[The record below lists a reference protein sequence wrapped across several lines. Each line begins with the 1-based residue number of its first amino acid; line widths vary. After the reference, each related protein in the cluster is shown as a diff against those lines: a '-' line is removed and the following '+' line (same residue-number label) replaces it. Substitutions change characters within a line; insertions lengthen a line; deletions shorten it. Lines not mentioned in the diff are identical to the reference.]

1 MIEAIDSA
9 GHLHDEPAPPVRFS
23 YSRKEHGLLQRL
35 VIRAIERLTGQPRLE
50 RLYRAWAESPH
61 AGEDIFTAGLR
72 LLNLRLD
79 MDEAALV
86 RVPRSGPVLFVA
98 NHPFGVVDGLTMG
111 HLATRIRPDTLI
123 MTHSLLCQP
132 PEARDYLLPVD
143 FGGTEEAQATTMA
156 TRRRAV
162 NWLNLG
168 HSLVVFPGGSV
179 ATSQRPFRGLA
190 VEYAWHP
197 FIGKLARL
205 PGVTV
210 VPVYFHGQN
219 SRTFQILSHTNYALR
234 IALLFR
240 ESVRRMGT
248 SLKVSV
254 GQPITP
260 EALALLPD
268 RNAVIAELR
277 RATLALGGADAPSP
291 DLDFKFP
298 KHVYAD

>member
-1 MIEAIDSA
+1 M
-9 GHLHDEPAPPVRFS
+9 
-23 YSRKEHGLLQRL
+23 
-35 VIRAIERLTGQPRLE
+35 
-50 RLYRAWAESPH
+50 
-61 AGEDIFTAGLR
+61 
-72 LLNLRLD
+72 
-79 MDEAALV
+79 
-86 RVPRSGPVLFVA
+86 LFVA
-98 NHPFGVVDGLTMG
+98 NHPFGVVDGLAMG
-111 HLATRIRPDTLI
+111 HLATHVRADTLI

-168 HSLVVFPGGSV
+168 HALVVFPGGSV
-179 ATSQRPFRGLA
+179 ATSQRPFRGPA

-197 FIGKLARL
+197 FVGKLARL

-219 SRTFQILSHTNYALR
+219 SRAFQILSHTNYALR

-248 SLKVSV
+248 SVKVSV
-254 GQPITP
+254 GEPIAP
-260 EALALLPD
+260 EALAALARPQ
-268 RNAVIAELR
+268 RHHR
-277 RATLALGGADAPSP
+277 RTPPRHPGPRRPRSP
-291 DLDFKFP
+291 QPRPRIQIPQTRLFRLSGQKISF
-298 KHVYAD
+298 YSLTSIFL

>member
-1 MIEAIDSA
+1 M
-9 GHLHDEPAPPVRFS
+9 
-23 YSRKEHGLLQRL
+23 
-35 VIRAIERLTGQPRLE
+35 
-50 RLYRAWAESPH
+50 
-61 AGEDIFTAGLR
+61 
-72 LLNLRLD
+72 
-79 MDEAALV
+79 
-86 RVPRSGPVLFVA
+86 LFVA
-98 NHPFGVVDGLTMG
+98 NHPFGVVDGLAMG
-111 HLATRIRPDTLI
+111 HLATHVRADTLI

-168 HSLVVFPGGSV
+168 HALVVFPGGSV
-179 ATSQRPFRGLA
+179 ATSQRPFRGPA

-197 FIGKLARL
+197 FVGKLARL

-219 SRTFQILSHTNYALR
+219 SRAFQILSHTNYALR

-248 SLKVSV
+248 SVKVSV
-254 GQPITP
+254 GAPIAP
-260 EALALLPD
+260 EALARLARPQ
-268 RNAVIAELR
+268 RHHR
-277 RATLALGGADAPSP
+277 RTPPRHPGPRRPRCPQPPPRIQIPQTRLFGLGSPRLNKIQLVPQGPALHAQIIVRLQSDKDA
-291 DLDFKFP
+291 L
-298 KHVYAD
+298 